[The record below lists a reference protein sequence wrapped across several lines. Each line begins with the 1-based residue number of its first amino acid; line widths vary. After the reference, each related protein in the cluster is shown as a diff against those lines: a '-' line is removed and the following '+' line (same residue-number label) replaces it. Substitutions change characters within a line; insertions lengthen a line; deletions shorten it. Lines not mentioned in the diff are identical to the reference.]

1 MKTRQK
7 PMFAAACAVIL
18 ASSSIGHAQTL
29 FSDPGG
35 FFIDTGLFSA
45 STVGASFTVGS
56 QAVTVTALGVY
67 DSNQDGLLESHSVG
81 IWSSGSLIANA
92 VVPAGTG
99 ATLQGSYRYVG
110 ITTLTLSANTTY
122 RIGAFFDAPTT
133 PYDPI
138 GTLGTWS
145 FDPAFSAAVP
155 YYYSGDPSTF
165 QEPTTGYA
173 ASELW
178 AANMLFS
185 PVPEPSSLILTA
197 ASGLLILRRRRF

>member
-1 MKTRQK
+1 MKTHQNSICGV
-7 PMFAAACAVIL
+7 ACAVIL
-18 ASSSIGHAQTL
+18 ASSAFGRAQAL

-45 STVGASFTVGS
+45 STVGATFTVGS

-67 DSNQDGLLESHSVG
+67 DSNQDGLIASHAVG
-81 IWSSGSLIANA
+81 IWSSGSLIGNT

-99 ATLQGSYRYVG
+99 ATLQGSYRYGG

-122 RIGAFFDAPTT
+122 TIGAFFASPSTG
-133 PYDPI
+133 YDPI

-165 QEPTTGYA
+165 MEPTTGYA

-178 AANMLFS
+178 AANMLFTV
-185 PVPEPSSLILTA
+185 VPEPSSLILTA

>member
-1 MKTRQK
+1 MKTHQT
-7 PMFAAACAVIL
+7 PMCLVACAAIF
-18 ASSSIGHAQTL
+18 ASSAVARSQTL
-29 FSDPGG
+29 FSDPSGL
-35 FFIDTGLFSA
+35 FIDTGLFSA
-45 STVGASFTVGS
+45 STVGATFTVGS

-67 DSNQDGLLESHSVG
+67 DSNQDGLVASHSVG

-110 ITTLTLSANTTY
+110 ITTLTLSPNTTY
-122 RIGAFFDAPTT
+122 TIGAFFNSPSNG
-133 PYDPI
+133 YDPI

-155 YYYSGDPSTF
+155 YYYSGDPTGF
-165 QEPTTGYA
+165 IEPTTGYA

-178 AANMLFS
+178 AANMLFT
-185 PVPEPSSLILTA
+185 PVPEPGSLILTA
-197 ASGLLILRRRRF
+197 ASALLMFRRRRF